1 MKGTYCLIINLSKDC
16 RIKIGNRLGFK
27 NFKKGSYVYV
37 GSAMNSLEARV
48 KRHLR
53 DDKKKHWH
61 VDYLLLNKN
70 SKIDEI
76 LINVSDKKIECDL
89 AINILKDEEF
99 VPEFGCS
106 DCDCSSHL
114 IYFES
119 NQLAIE
125 KVKKSY
131 ESINM
136 DYITLDEFNRSL

>member
-16 RIKIGNRLGFK
+16 RIKIGNRLGFIK
-27 NFKKGSYVYV
+27 FKKGSYVYI

-61 VDYLLLNKN
+61 IDYLLLNEN
-70 SKIDEI
+70 SEIKEI

-89 AINILKDEEF
+89 ANNIIKDEEF
-99 VPEFGCS
+99 VSEFGCS

-114 IYFES
+114 VYFES
-119 NQLAIE
+119 SKLAVE
-125 KVKKSY
+125 KVKKAY
-131 ESINM
+131 ELIDM
-136 DYITLDEFNRSL
+136 DYKTLEEFNRSQ